1 MSICCV
7 SCEVYVDEMWSVT
20 LFWVS
25 NVILRMYSDSE
36 LFGVTMELW
45 ETKTHLL
52 TLGTIGP
59 DERQIP
65 AEKDWPNI
73 FVSQRKQIMV
83 CTNYTLSWTE
93 SFDWNWINREGVR
106 CGGRGPGL
114 SCQIPLN
121 QIWCRWMTRSQIT
134 SECCKVLTGPEACSS
149 ANAREYSTALTRT
162 QWKSKSSPPPSR
174 DRRGDP
180 PGGENLVCF
189 ILNYNWLSPNVN
201 FVWIVKSEGT
211 W

>member
-1 MSICCV
+1 MMSICV

-65 AEKDWPNI
+65 VEKDRPNI

-93 SFDWNWINREGVR
+93 SFDWN
-106 CGGRGPGL
+106 
-114 SCQIPLN
+114 
-121 QIWCRWMTRSQIT
+121 
-134 SECCKVLTGPEACSS
+134 
-149 ANAREYSTALTRT
+149 
-162 QWKSKSSPPPSR
+162 
-174 DRRGDP
+174 
-180 PGGENLVCF
+180 
-189 ILNYNWLSPNVN
+189 
-201 FVWIVKSEGT
+201 
-211 W
+211 